1 VLSSTSLVSLVF
13 LCVIAA
19 LSAALI
25 LAVVSEWTRPDAA
38 RTDDQAPPQTQAKF
52 LFQNKTLVDSTPTG
66 RALLQRSQGRG
77 ADWDK
82 LIDVLAAKFPDLRP
96 ALRDGVTGGLF
107 RSPQPDDDSFV
118 EVESWGDMIR
128 VTLHDGRTPS
138 GPLHPL
144 AIIAME
150 DELKTLREISEHAP
164 QLMWKEDAGNAVT
177 WANKAYL
184 TLADRAAPNAGI
196 WPPKRLFDAPADAH
210 DGQTRRQKVNVDPT
224 APPEWFDVVSLPHA
238 DGTIHFATNAGGAVV
253 AEDQARKFVQTLTK
267 TFAQLSI
274 GLAIFDRQRRLVM
287 FNPALLD
294 LTGLPVGFLSS
305 RPLIHSVL
313 DRLRDRNML
322 PEPTNYKNWR
332 EQVAALETAAEAG
345 TYCENWYLPGGQTYR
360 VTGRPH
366 PDGAIAFTFE
376 DITAEISLTRHF
388 RLKLETSQNVME
400 AMDEAI
406 AVFSS
411 SGTLQ
416 MNNAAYAAF
425 WGRSADAMAEINL
438 YDEIRHWK
446 SLTAPSV
453 FWQSVTGQPA
463 AGRARVVRQ
472 ETLRMVDGRPAR
484 CRVVPLNGGATMVAF
499 RIVTESSGPD
509 NRDDTYDEM
518 PVLSFRS
525 A

>member
-1 VLSSTSLVSLVF
+1 M
-13 LCVIAA
+13 
-19 LSAALI
+19 
-25 LAVVSEWTRPDAA
+25 
-38 RTDDQAPPQTQAKF
+38 F
-52 LFQNKTLVDSTPTG
+52 LFQSKTLIDATPLGRNLLRKAPDNGAEWEKLVD
-66 RALLQRSQGRG
+66 L
-77 ADWDK
+77 
-82 LIDVLAAKFPDLRP
+82 LAAKFPDVR
-96 ALRDGVTGGLF
+96 AAVRSGETNGLF
-107 RSPQPDDDSFV
+107 HSPDPDDDSFI
-118 EVESWGDMIR
+118 EIESWGDKIR
-128 VTLHDGRTPS
+128 VTLHEAQMHK
-138 GPLHPL
+138 GPVHPL
-144 AIIAME
+144 AITAME

-164 QLMWKEDAGNAVT
+164 QLMWKEDSSHSVT

-184 TLADRAAPNAGI
+184 ALADRVEPNAGT
-196 WPPKRLFDAPADAH
+196 WPPKRIFETIGQDP
-210 DGQTRRQKVNVDPT
+210 DGQTRRQKVEVDG
-224 APPEWFDVVSLPHA
+224 APSLEWFDVVSLPQS
-238 DGTIHFATNAGGAVV
+238 DGTLHFATDAGTAVE
-253 AEDQARKFVQTLTK
+253 AEEQARKFVQTLTK

-274 GLAIFDRQRRLVM
+274 GLAIFDKQRRLVM

-332 EQVAALETAAEAG
+332 EQVSALETAAAAG

-388 RLKLETSQNVME
+388 RSKLETSQGVIE

-406 AVFSS
+406 AVFSAT
-411 SGTLQ
+411 GTLQ

-425 WGRSADAMAEINL
+425 WGQSAEGIAEINL
-438 YDEIRHWK
+438 HDELSRWK
-446 SLTAPSV
+446 ELTAPSNL
-453 FWQSVTGQPA
+453 WQSVTKLPLAGQTRLA
-463 AGRARVVRQ
+463 HQ
-472 ETLRMVDGRPAR
+472 ETLRMTDGRPAR

-499 RIVTESSGPD
+499 KIISESKDPSD
-509 NRDDTYDEM
+509 KEHEYADL
-518 PVLSFRS
+518 PVLTYRS